1 MGYHWLDG
9 TPKKKK
15 KIRLKALTGDL
26 PMGTTLFLEGIAN
39 HQEQFFFKKKTTASS
54 LNSEE
59 SQSSQVPSY
68 YLETP
73 QGASSPVFS

>member
-1 MGYHWLDG
+1 
-9 TPKKKK
+9 
-15 KIRLKALTGDL
+15 
-26 PMGTTLFLEGIAN
+26 MGTTLFLEGIAN
-39 HQEQFFFKKKTTASS
+39 HQEQFFFFLKKTTASS